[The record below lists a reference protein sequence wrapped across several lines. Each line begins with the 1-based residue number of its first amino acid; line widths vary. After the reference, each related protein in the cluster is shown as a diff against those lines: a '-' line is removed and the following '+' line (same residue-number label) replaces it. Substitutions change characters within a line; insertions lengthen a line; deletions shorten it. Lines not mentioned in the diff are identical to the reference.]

1 MWNKLSS
8 TLSSD
13 QQDRLEVVIPSENFL
28 ALCGYILRFCKC
40 NSNLQP
46 QLVEGMRE
54 TYCGIDAVNNT
65 TNIQIN

>member
-13 QQDRLEVVIPSENFL
+13 QQDRFEVVIPSENFL
-28 ALCGYILRFCKC
+28 ALCGYVLRFCKC
-40 NSNLQP
+40 NSSLQP
-46 QLVEGMRE
+46 QLVESMRE
-54 TYCGIDAVNNT
+54 IYHGVDKMNNT